1 MRDVDA
7 FVFTSLRDSFGTVV
21 LEAMA
26 QALPIVTLN
35 HQGVGVFVPV
45 EAAIK
50 VPATTSATT
59 VAAIAERA
67 EVAVDTVYAAVGR
80 KPAVLRELVE
90 TAISGIDRAVP
101 AEQRDYVLAIR
112 AAPTARGKIRAYAV
126 ALAQMGPRTA
136 PVFQA
141 LRDAA
146 ARDPDCA
153 ALHREITERR
163 AANMRVFA
171 ADLRS
176 TGELRTDLS
185 DEEVADIVWSMNATE
200 YYLLLVEQRGW
211 TPERFGAHLFDAWC
225 RILLARP

>member
-1 MRDVDA
+1 MLRLALMTDEVKPRA
-7 FVFTSLRDSFGTVV
+7 RRGYHAPARTERAGMTRRAVLAAARELFTT
-21 LEAMA
+21 
-26 QALPIVTLN
+26 
-35 HQGVGVFVPV
+35 QGY
-45 EAAIK
+45 
-50 VPATTSATT
+50 SATT

-90 TAISGIDRAVP
+90 TAISGMDRAVP